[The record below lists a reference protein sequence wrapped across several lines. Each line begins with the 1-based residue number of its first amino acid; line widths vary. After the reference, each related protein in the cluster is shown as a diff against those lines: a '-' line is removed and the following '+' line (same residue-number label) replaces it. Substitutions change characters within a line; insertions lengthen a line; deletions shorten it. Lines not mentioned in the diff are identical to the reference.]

1 MEEVNQELKE
11 FNDSSVQMKEYY
23 LKDMPDCVKEEA
35 GLSRERK
42 RREKKKKG
50 EVYKAE
56 KVENYQGDKDID
68 TILKNL
74 EKTTSK
80 KGKNK
85 AKNSV
90 VKSKELVPEKVT
102 RKHDLFIEQK
112 NSIKEKCVC
121 EQ

>member
-1 MEEVNQELKE
+1 MNQELKE

-102 RKHDLFIEQK
+102 RKHDFFYRTNKFYERK
-112 NSIKEKCVC
+112 VC
-121 EQ
+121 L